1 MLVVLQT
8 HVLFER
14 DRDGKIH
21 IKIEKK
27 PTRDSL
33 LKDLVQKLFWF
44 CRTSK
49 AATLTRMRRAW
60 RRLPRRSAIS
70 PRITAR
76 PATSWWTIRR
86 MASPDRSDSTC

>member
-8 HVLFER
+8 HVPFER

-33 LKDLVQKLFWF
+33 LKALGASHEY
-44 CRTSK
+44 TPHP
-49 AATLTRMRRAW
+49 ARR
-60 RRLPRRSAIS
+60 IG
-70 PRITAR
+70 
-76 PATSWWTIRR
+76 
-86 MASPDRSDSTC
+86 

>member
-1 MLVVLQT
+1 MPPPSPRGTWPARRCSSWPTTAQTREALAALIEGPLPESFFGVGEVVLITAALVALQT

-33 LKDLVQKLFWF
+33 LKDLVQELRGFF
-44 CRTSK
+44 
-49 AATLTRMRRAW
+49 
-60 RRLPRRSAIS
+60 
-70 PRITAR
+70 
-76 PATSWWTIRR
+76 
-86 MASPDRSDSTC
+86 